1 MSRYVEDVPA
11 IRLLIYLDIFLADR
25 QISVRLGQSFWSRG
39 PSLAAKFT
47 AKDFPTL
54 QPRPENEN
62 EDYASL
68 LEASIEVVQLLHN
81 AHAILYSS
89 KERTLSMVYEGS
101 YARYLDDFHTAAK
114 TWHSKWSGLPASP
127 RVKST
132 LLIMY
137 EYISIY
143 TNAFSFQ
150 AVLTRAS
157 DSRKSPAQHHQRC
170 KQLLSDGIMA
180 SPDGRFIFDAIG
192 AAMNLLALMN
202 RLDPHQVICYLP
214 SRYYL

>member
-1 MSRYVEDVPA
+1 M
-11 IRLLIYLDIFLADR
+11 YLDIFMADR

-54 QPRPENEN
+54 QPHPDNGN
-62 EDYASL
+62 EDYAFL
-68 LEASIEVVQLLHN
+68 LEASMELVQILHN
-81 AHAILYSS
+81 AHAVLYPS
-89 KERTLSMVYEGS
+89 KERTLAMVYAGYYS
-101 YARYLDDFHTAAK
+101 RYLDDFRIAAK
-114 TWHSKWSGLPASP
+114 NWHSKWSELPVCP
-127 RVKST
+127 KVKST

-137 EYISIY
+137 EYVSLY

-157 DSRKSPAQHHQRC
+157 ESESEQRTSPAHHQSS

-180 SPDGRFIFDAIG
+180 SPDGRFIFDAIR
-192 AAMNLLALMN
+192 AAMNLLAVMN
-202 RLDPHQVICYLP
+202 SLDPHQVICYLP

>member
-1 MSRYVEDVPA
+1 M
-11 IRLLIYLDIFLADR
+11 ADR
-25 QISVRLGQSFWSRG
+25 QISVRLGQSFRSRG
-39 PSLAAKFT
+39 PSLAANFT

-54 QPRPENEN
+54 QPHPENEN
-62 EDYASL
+62 EDYASA
-68 LEASIEVVQLLHN
+68 LEAFMEMVQLLHN

-89 KERTLSMVYEGS
+89 KERTRAMVYEGY

-114 TWHSKWSGLPASP
+114 SGHSKWSDLPASP

-137 EYISIY
+137 EYISLY

-157 DSRKSPAQHHQRC
+157 AHDQHS

-180 SPDGRFIFDAIG
+180 SPDGRFIFDAIR

-202 RLDPHQVICYLP
+202 SLDPHQVICYLP
-214 SRYYL
+214 SRYYLYAIILSTLFDYQH

>member
-1 MSRYVEDVPA
+1 M
-11 IRLLIYLDIFLADR
+11 ADR

-47 AKDFPTL
+47 ARDFPTL
-54 QPRPENEN
+54 KPCPENDR
-62 EDYASL
+62 EDYASIL
-68 LEASIEVVQLLHN
+68 QASMELVQLLHN

-89 KERTLSMVYEGS
+89 KERTLAMAYEGH
-101 YARYLDDFHTAAK
+101 YARYLDDFRIAATA
-114 TWHSKWSGLPASP
+114 WHSTWSGLPVSP
-127 RVKST
+127 SLKST

-137 EYISIY
+137 EYISLY

-157 DSRKSPAQHHQRC
+157 DPRKSTAQS
-170 KQLLSDGIMA
+170 KSLFAGLLSNGIMA
-180 SPDGRFIFDAIG
+180 SPDGRYIFDAIS
-192 AAMNLLALMN
+192 AAMNLLTLIN
-202 RLDPHQVICYLP
+202 GLDPHRVVCYLP

>member
-1 MSRYVEDVPA
+1 MQRNVSGV
-11 IRLLIYLDIFLADR
+11 RLLMYLVIFLADR

-54 QPRPENEN
+54 QPHPETEN

-68 LEASIEVVQLLHN
+68 LEASMELIQLLHN

-89 KERTLSMVYEGS
+89 KERTLSMVYEGY
-101 YARYLDDFHTAAK
+101 YARHLDDFHTAAK
-114 TWHSKWSGLPASP
+114 TWHSKWSDFPASP

-132 LLIMY
+132 LLILY
-137 EYISIY
+137 EYVSLY

-157 DSRKSPAQHHQRC
+157 DPRTSAAHAHNQRRKQP
-170 KQLLSDGIMA
+170 LSEGIMA
-180 SPDGRFIFDAIG
+180 SPDGRFIFDAIR

-202 RLDPHQVICYLP
+202 SLDPHQVLCYLP